1 MKERTLEV
9 SLPDGILGDLSQW
22 TKCGCPGHYSIH
34 SQPCSW
40 TGADGEPM
48 TGLHPWKACPSGS
61 RQRGCGE
68 HLTDQ
73 SGKAGNRSEAPI
85 ALGLGKHR
93 GYSYA
98 ISS

>member
-1 MKERTLEV
+1 MGFLE
-9 SLPDGILGDLSQW
+9 I
-22 TKCGCPGHYSIH
+22 CPGGQSVVVLGVTGYTL

-40 TGADGEPM
+40 TGTDGEPV
-48 TGLHPWKACPSGS
+48 TGLPPWQACPSGS

-85 ALGLGKHR
+85 ALALGKHR